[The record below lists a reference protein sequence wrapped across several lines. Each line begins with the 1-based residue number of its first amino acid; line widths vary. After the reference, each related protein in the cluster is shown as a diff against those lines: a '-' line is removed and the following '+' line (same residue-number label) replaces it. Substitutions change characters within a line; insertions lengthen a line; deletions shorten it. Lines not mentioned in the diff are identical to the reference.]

1 MHAEAKLDQQAPDLP
16 RFVQIMGRQKALIF
30 LVTVLGLLSGALFA
44 ALNPPGGVTT
54 ERVAFAPPSCPAGAI
69 CGGPAFSTARI
80 RASVLEIFPSG
91 VKITPMTGNVVSVTV
106 VAGTA
111 GQAEVTAQRVARE
124 YIYVAGSLS
133 YMGEQPS
140 AQVLGPATTA
150 SGTTS
155 FRSVENGALLGLVFG
170 GLIGLIMALAGA
182 RTTID
187 PLPVPRGLAVG
198 GAEGPA
204 PWRFGPEW
212 AKK

>member
-16 RFVQIMGRQKALIF
+16 RFVQIMGRQKTLIF
-30 LVTVLGLLSGALFA
+30 LVAALGLLTGALFA

-69 CGGPAFSTARI
+69 CGGPAFSPAHI

-106 VAGTA
+106 IAGTP
-111 GQAEVTAQRVARE
+111 GQAEVTAHAVARE
-124 YIYVAGSLS
+124 YIAVAGSLS

-140 AQVLGPATTA
+140 AQVLGPTTTA
-150 SGTTS
+150 TPAAPS
-155 FRSVENGALLGLVFG
+155 RSVENGALLGLVFG
-170 GLIGLIMALAGA
+170 ALLGLIMALAGA

-198 GAEGPA
+198 GSEGPA

-212 AKK
+212 TKK

>member
-1 MHAEAKLDQQAPDLP
+1 MHAEAKVDQQAPDLP
-16 RFVQIMGRQKALIF
+16 RFVQVIGRYRALIF
-30 LVTVLGLLSGALFA
+30 FVAALGLLTGTVFA
-44 ALNPPGGVTT
+44 VLNPPGGVTT

-69 CGGPAFSTARI
+69 CGGPAFSNAQI

-91 VKITPMTGNVVSVTV
+91 VKITSMPGDVVSVTV
-106 VAGTA
+106 IAGTPVR
-111 GQAEVTAQRVARE
+111 AEATAHAVARD
-124 YIYVAGSLS
+124 YIADAGSLS

-150 SGTTS
+150 TGRTS

-170 GLIGLIMALAGA
+170 GLLGLIMALAGA

-187 PLPVPRGLAVG
+187 SLPAPRGLAVG
-198 GAEGPA
+198 GPEGPA

-212 AKK
+212 TKK